1 MAAKNLEHRV
11 TELIDLFNS
20 RRFAE
25 YVAGFHEHAVI
36 EYPQSGERVHGR
48 RNMLGMFTAFA
59 APPTFRVWR
68 VDGAGDVAL
77 VHAAAHYP
85 GSGDWFALIEYQF
98 DGDAVVRETAYF
110 GAPFPP
116 AEWRKPFVRVA
127 GFAGPA

>member
-1 MAAKNLEHRV
+1 MATTHLEQRV
-11 TELIDLFNS
+11 AQLIDLFNA
-20 RRFAE
+20 RRFAD
-25 YVAGFHEHAVI
+25 YVAAFHERAVI

-48 RNMLGMFTAFA
+48 QDMLGMFTAFA

-68 VDGAGDVAL
+68 IDGAGDVVL

-98 DGDAVVRETAYF
+98 EGDAVVRETAYF

-116 AEWRKPFVRVA
+116 AEWRRPFVRVA
-127 GFAGPA
+127 SFTDSA